1 MRAAV
6 PSVFL
11 PVVEIAINKDY
22 KGSPIY
28 NEQIY
33 KDEAEVER
41 SPKWASAYEDTGKLY
56 VKLAQGLNFITGGDE
71 DDAGFVNIQPEK
83 VEHIVESA
91 FGGTLRTANKTI
103 NMFTAMADED
113 TPVRYS
119 QLPFVGRVLAINDE
133 RFTNAYVSEVF
144 DFYRG
149 EALHAKTK
157 KSKYEKADDQAAL
170 DELKKTDEYKIYEI
184 YEKYNDLEFKALD
197 KSMKLARNAEER
209 RNVRKQQ
216 DAARKR
222 MIKEISDL

>member
-1 MRAAV
+1 M
-6 PSVFL
+6 
-11 PVVEIAINKDY
+11 
-22 KGSPIY
+22 
-28 NEQIY
+28 
-33 KDEAEVER
+33 
-41 SPKWASAYEDTGKLY
+41 
-56 VKLAQGLNFITGGDE
+56 
-71 DDAGFVNIQPEK
+71 
-83 VEHIVESA
+83 ESA

-103 NMFTAMADED
+103 NMFTAIADED

-184 YEKYNDLEFKALD
+184 YEKYNDAEFKALD
-197 KSMKLARNAEER
+197 KAMKLARDSEER
-209 RNVRKQQ
+209 RNVRKRQ